1 MKMPKYNVDNIVA
14 EGARIGRR
22 NFAGEQGK
30 YNAAGNR
37 NFCYFME
44 HDLGLQLEEDG
55 WNIRWAEP
63 RDPEEPKQPFLQV
76 SVAFNSFPP
85 RIIIVSGRGKT
96 QLTEDT
102 VKMLDW
108 AEIANVDL
116 TIRPYSWEV
125 NGKSG
130 IKAYLKSMWVTLK
143 EDEFESKYYD
153 VPDSAL
159 SAMIEN
165 VGD

>member
-1 MKMPKYNVDNIVA
+1 MPKNYLDNIVA

-22 NFAGEQGK
+22 NFAGLQGK

-37 NFCYFME
+37 NFCYFMD
-44 HDLGLQLEEDG
+44 HDLGLKLEEDG
-55 WNIRWAEP
+55 WNVRWAKPVDE
-63 RDPEEPKQPFLQV
+63 EEPPTPFIQV
-76 SVAFNSFPP
+76 SVSFGSFPP
-85 RIIIVSGRGKT
+85 RIVVISSRGKT
-96 QLTEDT
+96 DIGEDK
-102 VKMLDW
+102 VNMLDMV
-108 AEIANVDL
+108 EIANVDL
-116 TIRPYSWEV
+116 VIRPYSWEV

-159 SAMIEN
+159 STLMGE
-165 VGD
+165 VVD